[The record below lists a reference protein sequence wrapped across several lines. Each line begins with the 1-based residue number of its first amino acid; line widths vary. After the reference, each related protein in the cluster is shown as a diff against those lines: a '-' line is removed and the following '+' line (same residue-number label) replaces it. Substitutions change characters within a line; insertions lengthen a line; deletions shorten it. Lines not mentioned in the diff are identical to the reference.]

1 MTSRLIDTG
10 LVDLPSSS
18 TQGQVS
24 FGSIQVYI
32 AYTNEYPISSLHEST
47 QSQNCISVLSCN
59 VGRHPIP
66 IDTHIHAGINPTS
79 VEMRPSTSQVPV
91 IKRHGSHH
99 TANMAVTVLA
109 PIILRVP
116 TRGPVPQDRV
126 LVPILPPAHT
136 LGGGSLIKIHPILS
150 EEKIFQISSPLFSIF
165 SLAAILD
172 YRSGHRTQF

>member
-24 FGSIQVYI
+24 FGSIHVYI
-32 AYTNEYPISSLHEST
+32 ACTHGYPISSLHEST

-126 LVPILPPAHT
+126 LVPILPPAHP
-136 LGGGSLIKIHPILS
+136 LGGGLKHKRFIYKCRWRQT
-150 EEKIFQISSPLFSIF
+150 FGIS
-165 SLAAILD
+165 
-172 YRSGHRTQF
+172 

>member
-10 LVDLPSSS
+10 QVDLPSSS

-24 FGSIQVYI
+24 FGSIHVYI
-32 AYTNEYPISSLHEST
+32 ACTHGYPISSLHEST

-66 IDTHIHAGINPTS
+66 IDTHTHAGINHIS
-79 VEMRPSTSQVPV
+79 GEMRPSTSQVPV

-109 PIILRVP
+109 PIILRAP
-116 TRGPVPQDRV
+116 SRGPVPRTECLFLFYPRHTIWDGECARGN
-126 LVPILPPAHT
+126 PAFF
-136 LGGGSLIKIHPILS
+136 IYK
-150 EEKIFQISSPLFSIF
+150 SIR
-165 SLAAILD
+165 L
-172 YRSGHRTQF
+172 